1 MVNAFSTTPCESC
14 IPKADI
20 QNLAEKKG
28 IPFKEIDAEHLSA
41 GIGFSA
47 KLNVSTPLPWVVVL
61 KLGDTTAFVGTDGL
75 DLQVVLNQLP

>member
-1 MVNAFSTTPCESC
+1 MVNAHSGSPCEAC

-20 QNLAEKKG
+20 QKLAEKKG
-28 IPFKEIDAEHLSA
+28 IPFQAIDADYLST
-41 GIGFSA
+41 GIGFSE